1 MIATKSSVTQEKQ
14 TGEKTMATLPA
25 DPFEQGGIARFAE
38 RLRKGEISSEE
49 ATKAFLERIE
59 ILDPKLQAFEYVAR
73 DQALATARAMDQLL
87 AAGTDLGPL
96 MGVPMAI
103 KDLVAI
109 DGMPVSAGSNADV
122 SDLVGSEGGF
132 VKKVR
137 RCGCVI
143 LGKVTLVE
151 FAFGPLGLNLRRT
164 PWNPWDAQVHRIPGG
179 SSSGSGVAVAA
190 GLCGFAI
197 GSDTGGS
204 VRLPSSFC
212 GTFGMRTN
220 PRLFP
225 MDGVLP
231 LLPVMDTL
239 GPLTRS
245 AVDAALVI
253 GALADLEIPPPAAL
267 GGVRLGKPMD
277 HFYDDLDPHVTR
289 CMDAALAALAKA
301 GVDFVEQESPEA
313 AERSKYFPVS
323 MPVNAIGVIGRERF
337 LEIRDQMDPIVALR
351 CGAGLDVNGAE
362 YIRLE
367 RYRAEMTKNVM
378 ARMASVDG
386 WITPTIAKVAPRV
399 ADFDDLDDAMRLT
412 VSITQATQ
420 PGSLFDLCGTST
432 PINGFGSDLPVGMQI
447 LYPPDD
453 IAKALSIAMAVEQV
467 LGIPPRADMSKF
479 VS

>member
-1 MIATKSSVTQEKQ
+1 MTTM
-14 TGEKTMATLPA
+14 KTIPA
-25 DPFEQGGIARFAE
+25 DPFEAGGISGFGA
-38 RLRKGEISSEE
+38 RLRKGDTTIE
-49 ATKAFLERIE
+49 AATSAYLARIE
-59 ILDPKLQAFEYVAR
+59 ALDSRLGAYQHVTA
-73 DQALATARAMDQLL
+73 DQALATARALDGLL
-87 AAGTDLGPL
+87 AAGVDLGPL
-96 MGVPMAI
+96 MGVPVAI
-103 KDLVAI
+103 KDIIAVEGTPAT
-109 DGMPVSAGSNADV
+109 AGSKVDV
-122 SDLVGSEGGF
+122 SDLIGSEGTF
-132 VKKVR
+132 VKMLRKA
-137 RCGCVI
+137 GCVI
-143 LGKVTLVE
+143 LGKAKTVE
-151 FAFGPLGLNLRRT
+151 FALGAIGISEPHGT

-367 RYRAEMTKNVM
+367 RYRAEMTRNVM

-412 VSITQATQ
+412 VSITQDTQ

-467 LGIPPRADMSKF
+467 VGIPPRADMSKF